1 MKRVPEPDPRS
12 SSKWLINAWETL
24 KDRDPVDAA
33 NDAEYLLALCNQR
46 CADYVVEMTEEEE

>member
-24 KDRDPVDAA
+24 KGRDPVDAA

-46 CADYVVEMTEEEE
+46 CEDAWR